1 MLGII
6 YSVVSQFNCE
16 SRTWVFAT
24 KQEAQEQF
32 KSIVDGIEEDCT
44 IQTLNDEFV
53 CGEDINGIYFQA
65 FIDTH
70 YVKNIESIVKISD

>member
-32 KSIVDGIEEDCT
+32 KSIVDGIEKDST

-53 CGEDINGIYFQA
+53 CGEDINGYYFQA
-65 FIDTH
+65 YIDTH
-70 YVKNIESIVKISD
+70 YVKNIDSIVKISD